1 MEMRVVDNLRFGA
14 SACVAIEHLQRE
26 AGLRTNHFGFVI
38 GVEVNVKFHFA
49 KLGAGAVFAAR
60 VEGQAFRA
68 PNLVHGAL
76 HRLCHHV

>member
-49 KLGAGAVFAAR
+49 KLGDCSGSAAACLRAR
-60 VEGQAFRA
+60 VKKLFGM
-68 PNLVHGAL
+68 
-76 HRLCHHV
+76 C